1 MIVVYNTNLVSD
13 PPQGWADLLK
23 PRFRDKLENISKD
36 FGKTAAVHNFTV
48 TVADGEFIT
57 FLGPSGCGKT
67 TSRRLV
73 AGFIEPT
80 GGAVIIG
87 DRPVSDP
94 GRGIFVPP
102 EDRKVGM
109 VFQSYAVWPH
119 MKVFDNVAYPLKIKR
134 VPRKEMARRVEETP
148 ALVKMPEL
156 LDRYPHELSGG
167 QQQRVA
173 LATALM
179 AGQAER
185 LGLALSLHGASYDIN
200 WGSINPG
207 IRRESLY
214 QVEESITA
222 AARIGAEVVVLHPGR
237 LSASKANLEEYWQ
250 VMEENFV
257 LINEPA
263 RGEGIKAGIETM
275 EKRAKEMYILP
286 RDVRRM
292 LDKGWS
298 NLGLTL
304 DLAHANT
311 VMDPAKNPQP

>member
-1 MIVVYNTNLVSD
+1 M
-13 PPQGWADLLK
+13 
-23 PRFRDKLENISKD
+23 
-36 FGKTAAVHNFTV
+36 
-48 TVADGEFIT
+48 
-57 FLGPSGCGKT
+57 
-67 TSRRLV
+67 
-73 AGFIEPT
+73 
-80 GGAVIIG
+80 IIG